1 MKCQVKKLDT
11 AKAICYNVQA
21 VKERCLT
28 REVPVADR
36 IEIGWLFDFY
46 GPLLTER
53 QQKLL
58 ALYCNEDF
66 SLSEIAAREGISRQ
80 GVYDAVHRAAR
91 QLEDYET
98 QLGLLKRYQSM
109 TQGLEEGLSA
119 LESGQTQRAK
129 EILMRLLSQEEE

>member
-1 MKCQVKKLDT
+1 M
-11 AKAICYNVQA
+11 
-21 VKERCLT
+21 
-28 REVPVADR
+28 ADR

-80 GVYDAVHRAAR
+80 GVYDAVHREAISDR
-91 QLEDYET
+91 EKYSLQYET

>member
-1 MKCQVKKLDT
+1 M
-11 AKAICYNVQA
+11 
-21 VKERCLT
+21 
-28 REVPVADR
+28 ADR

-53 QQKLL
+53 QRKLL

-91 QLEDYET
+91 QQGLRT
-98 QLGLLKRYQSM
+98 AAGLLKRYQSM

-129 EILMRLLSQEEE
+129 EILERLLSQEEE